1 MKQLVPL
8 AMIAALAA
16 CSSEGS
22 KDDMVGMANPA
33 SVYCVEQGGT
43 SKIVKAADGSE
54 SGVCVLPDG
63 SEVDEWEYF
72 RANNPE

>member
-1 MKQLVPL
+1 MKQFVPL
-8 AMIAALAA
+8 AIVAALAA
-16 CSSEGS
+16 CNAEDSQDE
-22 KDDMVGMANPA
+22 MVGMANPA

-43 SKIVKAADGSE
+43 SEIVKAADGSE